1 MSGPLHATISKEQSI
16 VIRRATAVDAGV
28 CGKIC
33 FEAFCTIAAQHGFP
47 PDFPSPEIPI
57 HILSTMFSHPG
68 FFCVVAEQEGKVIGS
83 NCLDERT
90 PIGGV
95 GPITINPAVQNRT
108 VGRQLMRSCAGSG
121 GRTKVCRS
129 ALGTGRLSQSFAF
142 LVCEARFCCSRTA
155 GVHARSRNSQ
165 DAAWLSNSSC
175 PTRRRPVVQRTLH
188 ARAWA

>member
-68 FFCVVAEQEGKVIGS
+68 FFCVVAEQEGEGYRQQ
-83 NCLDERT
+83 L
-90 PIGGV
+90 P
-95 GPITINPAVQNRT
+95 
-108 VGRQLMRSCAGSG
+108 GR
-121 GRTKVCRS
+121 
-129 ALGTGRLSQSFAF
+129 
-142 LVCEARFCCSRTA
+142 E
-155 GVHARSRNSQ
+155 
-165 DAAWLSNSSC
+165 DADWRCGAD
-175 PTRRRPVVQRTLH
+175 H
-188 ARAWA
+188 D